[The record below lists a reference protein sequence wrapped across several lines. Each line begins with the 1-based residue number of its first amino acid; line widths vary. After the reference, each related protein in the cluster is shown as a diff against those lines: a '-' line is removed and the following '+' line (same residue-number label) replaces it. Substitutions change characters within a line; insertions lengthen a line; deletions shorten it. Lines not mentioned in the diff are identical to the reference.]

1 MQWNAFYYNFVNVQ
15 INNSQIVILNI
26 NTNKKGN
33 KVEYDDAIS
42 VANKNTA
49 AAAIVAANTADP
61 GFKMNPMNLTTTT
74 TTTIAAKAVENIEA
88 IYVENTNIIKI
99 IIIIAIIFDK
109 SEKFIRQKLELQQQN
124 GFQLPNNHQH
134 QSQSGKQQQQQKY
147 SCVKSIKPN
156 TSIKVYQINYN
167 MLIYYY
173 YLCYSNSNYLY
184 FLQQNLCL
192 LKNNFMIIL
201 LNKTLTILLEKYIFV
216 NFLINL
222 RRETLFECDCL

>member
-26 NTNKKGN
+26 NINKKCN
-33 KVEYDDAIS
+33 KVEYDDSIS

-49 AAAIVAANTADP
+49 AAIVAANTAAP
-61 GFKMNPMNLTTTT
+61 GFKMNPMNLTTKT

-109 SEKFIRQKLELQQQN
+109 SEKCIRQKLELQQQN

-134 QSQSGKQQQQQKY
+134 QSQSEKQLQQQQKY

-222 RRETLFECDCL
+222 RRETLFECDFL